1 MGSAAY
7 SPDGQTI
14 AAACDEDGVLL
25 WDVPSGSQVAALKCK
40 EMESAY
46 QAVYSPNGRLLAAVG
61 DERAVCLWD
70 VRKRQLVRR
79 FEGFVDELIYCAAF
93 APDGG
98 LLAAGDG
105 KLVRVLDVQSGRI
118 VMTLEGHSDSVN
130 DLAFSP
136 DGQTL
141 ASDCY
146 DGTVLLWSINR

>member
-1 MGSAAY
+1 
-7 SPDGQTI
+7 
-14 AAACDEDGVLL
+14 
-25 WDVPSGSQVAALKCK
+25 
-40 EMESAY
+40 MESAH
-46 QAVYSPNGRLLAAVG
+46 QAVYSPNGRLLAVVG
-61 DERAVCLWD
+61 TERAVCLWD
-70 VRKRQLVRR
+70 VQKRQLVRR

-105 KLVRVLDVQSGRI
+105 KLVRVLDVQTGRI